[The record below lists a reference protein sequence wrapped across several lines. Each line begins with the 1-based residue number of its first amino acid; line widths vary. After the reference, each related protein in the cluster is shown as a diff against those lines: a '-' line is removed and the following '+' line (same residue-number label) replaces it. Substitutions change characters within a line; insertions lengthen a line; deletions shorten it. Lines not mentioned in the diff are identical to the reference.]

1 MTKERLKV
9 FNYAATFTNI
19 SVEMNSHGD
28 AYRMLK
34 FSGNYAE
41 DKLQNISQASL
52 ELVRYA
58 KQFNPKADEK
68 ILLQM
73 AVFQV
78 HNWIDSYYE

>member
-9 FNYAATFTNI
+9 FNYTATFTHI
-19 SVEMNSHGD
+19 RIEMNTHGN

-34 FSGNYAE
+34 FSGNYAD

-58 KQFNPKADEK
+58 KPFNPKASDK
-68 ILLQM
+68 LMLQM
-73 AVFQV
+73 AVEVV
-78 HNWIDSYYE
+78 HGWIDSYYE